1 VLLNISESLVLKRC
15 EPLAMH
21 ISYEKAMA
29 VVGSTL
35 LLLAAF
41 IVAYYAITVPV
52 ERAFGERYVSSEIPL
67 IFPFYLISTFKPL
80 TLIVYCIFAGV
91 VLLLEAGKENLRR
104 LDARLDTRGAKIVL
118 VFGAFASAYEVIW
131 NFLAWFATWQKTGGL
146 LDLVANSHHEYNK
159 LPVNFNFAT
168 KVSFLIL
175 ALCVYGAI
183 FLSNIEG
190 QTKARH

>member
-1 VLLNISESLVLKRC
+1 
-15 EPLAMH
+15 
-21 ISYEKAMA
+21 MA
-29 VVGSTL
+29 LVGSTL
-35 LLLAAF
+35 LLLAAL
-41 IVAYYAITVPV
+41 IVAYYAVTVPV

-67 IFPFYLISTFKPL
+67 IFPFYLISTFKPI

-91 VLLLEAGKENLRR
+91 ALLLEAGKENLRR

-118 VFGAFASAYEVIW
+118 MLGAFASAYEVIW
-131 NFLAWFATWQKTGGL
+131 NFFAWFATWEKTGGL
-146 LDLVANSHHEYNK
+146 LDFVANSHHEYNQ

-183 FLSNIEG
+183 FLSKIKG
-190 QTKARH
+190 QTNARH